1 MEQLY
6 EVKGLRTYD
15 GPEAMRE
22 ACNLIMKYGLWHLSP
37 DKVAERWE
45 KYSEQISAGWLDDD
59 KTQVEKVFHVKLEEI

>member
-1 MEQLY
+1 MKQKY

-45 KYSEQISAGWLDDD
+45 KYSERISAGWLDDD
-59 KTQVEKVFHVKLEEI
+59 ASQIEDCFHVKLLEV